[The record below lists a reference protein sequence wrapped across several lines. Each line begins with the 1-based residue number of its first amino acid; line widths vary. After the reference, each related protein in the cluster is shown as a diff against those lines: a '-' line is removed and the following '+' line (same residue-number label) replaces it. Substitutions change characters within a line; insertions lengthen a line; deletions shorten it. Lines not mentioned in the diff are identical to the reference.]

1 MSEPNL
7 IGEGNLTDRQMS
19 YDDKNESVEQIEE
32 HINEGLDSSN
42 SSIEVTSSIEQNK

>member
-7 IGEGNLTDRQMS
+7 IGEGNLTDRQMPD
-19 YDDKNESVEQIEE
+19 DDKYESVEQIEE

-42 SSIEVTSSIEQNK
+42 SSIEVMSSIQKNK